1 LPEKHHDEYAQAPM
15 KVIEEKIAAGGK
27 ELPAPAHCGPPP
39 STKVVDIVAMLQE
52 SLKAYGKSEHAEPK
66 RKARKRA

>member
-1 LPEKHHDEYAQAPM
+1 M

-27 ELPAPAHCGPPP
+27 ELPATRRAVSS

-52 SLKAYGKSEHAEPK
+52 SIKQTRKSKPK
-66 RKARKRA
+66 EKARKTA